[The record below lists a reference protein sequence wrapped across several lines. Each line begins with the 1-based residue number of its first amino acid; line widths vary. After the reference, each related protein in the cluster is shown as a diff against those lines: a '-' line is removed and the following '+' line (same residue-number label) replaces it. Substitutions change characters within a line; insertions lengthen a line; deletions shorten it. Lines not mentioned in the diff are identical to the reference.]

1 MVFTDLTLAWKLTLI
16 LNLDLIIKNKK
27 LPLPTSQAENDAL
40 IGAASQANYWLAIA
54 QFRDFNDTIGNIRTV
69 ESPWYNVN
77 TGELWASE
85 GLGKRFKISNKET
98 ATKCVRGTE
107 VLVKFLYNF

>member
-1 MVFTDLTLAWKLTLI
+1 M
-16 LNLDLIIKNKK
+16 KNEK

-85 GLGKRFKISNKET
+85 GLGKRFRISYKIN
-98 ATKCVRGTE
+98 C
-107 VLVKFLYNF
+107 Y